1 MPKTQMMKDK
11 IVGTAQQLV
20 NGELDT
26 VEGGVDNAIDSTKD
40 AVHELRN
47 EADDIIDRAFGRF
60 KELWQDQ
67 QPKVEKYI
75 ASHPWLVLGGFLLVG
90 YLIAG
95 ARERSSRTYE
105 T

>member
-1 MPKTQMMKDK
+1 MPKMQMKDR
-11 IVGTAQQLV
+11 IAGTAQQLV

-47 EADDIIDRAFGRF
+47 EAEDIIDRAFGRF

-75 ASHPWLVLGGFLLVG
+75 ASHSWLLLGGFLLVG
-90 YLIAG
+90 YFIVG
-95 ARERSSRTYE
+95 ARQRNSRTV
-105 T
+105 